1 MQSPPKFREK
11 GMKRNYMVVITKE
24 EAMAIRAKFGNEAS
38 ITITNRHKRGGRKHY
53 YLPEEGKFMY
63 FLEKLRS
70 KGLNRGKRGGA
81 QRGSKRG

>member
-1 MQSPPKFREK
+1 
-11 GMKRNYMVVITKE
+11 MKRDHMVVITKE

-63 FLEKLRS
+63 FLEKLRN
-70 KGLNRGKRGGA
+70 KGLDRGKRDGTR
-81 QRGSKRG
+81 RGNKRG